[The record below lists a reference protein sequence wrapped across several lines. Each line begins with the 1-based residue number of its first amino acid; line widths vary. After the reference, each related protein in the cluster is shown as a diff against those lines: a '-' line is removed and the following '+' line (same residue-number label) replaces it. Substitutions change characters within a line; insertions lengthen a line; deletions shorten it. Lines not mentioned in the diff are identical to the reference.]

1 MKRLSYITAALALS
15 TGLVLGCGGQNVK
28 PVDLDNPAVSV
39 ESRRFVAD
47 AEDAV
52 SIARARVSQREGEL
66 ERARRSRSE
75 LMRNDKMKNASQG
88 VRSKL
93 EDLLD
98 ERVEL
103 QELQVEL
110 AEANLE
116 LAELKLELAHAQTA
130 VRHDLRTYELEPI
143 RETVDAQLADVRKVK
158 NQIADQLVTIDEV
171 TRAWWTTYKSEVAG
185 TELADAFFTP
195 SLPEQSSPFWV
206 TAERIQA
213 MEEGTDESGEEDGET
228 TKKGKKNK
236 KGAEK

>member
-1 MKRLSYITAALALS
+1 MKRLTYIAATIAVLG
-15 TGLVLGCGGQNVK
+15 GLLLGCGGQNVK

-52 SIARARVSQREGEL
+52 SIARARVSQRENEL
-66 ERARRSRSE
+66 ERARRSRAE
-75 LMRNDKMKNASQG
+75 LMRNQKLEDAAES

-103 QELQVEL
+103 QDLQVEL

-116 LAELKLELAHAQTA
+116 LAQIKLELAHAQTA
-130 VRHDLRTYELEPI
+130 VRHDLRTYELEPL
-143 RETVDAQLADVRKVK
+143 RDKVDGQLKDVRKVK
-158 NQIADQLVTIDEV
+158 NQIGDQLLEIDEV

-195 SLPEQSSPFWV
+195 QLPEQSSPFWV

-213 MEEGTDESGEEDGET
+213 MEAGEDEAEGEGDEEG
-228 TKKGKKNK
+228 KGGKK